1 MKSKS
6 RNLDSKYLNKLKES
20 MFRISHAVHDSDNIS
35 ILYNK
40 IHKEVAS
47 LIHTNNFYIAIFQKE
62 NNTISFPY
70 YVDINDCIPKES
82 IELGLGLTSFI
93 IKSSKP
99 CLINKEKYLELTKK
113 KLISKIG
120 TSPESFLGV
129 PLINHLNETVGVLA
143 IQSYTKDISFNKNDL
158 DIMVFIAEQIAL
170 ALEKFDHI
178 KQIHNNLKFDDLTG
192 LPNKNYF
199 FDIALHQVSNNENLL
214 FVLFDLDD
222 FMLFIDNYGEDV
234 GNKILRKLALRL
246 KNHISDDETLS
257 YWGGDKFN
265 LILKFDSD
273 GKNNFNTYNHQL
285 KTDLMNQYKIEKRI
299 IKLINILKKSIKV
312 DGLEF
317 QVNSSIGVSIFPNDS
332 KNINE
337 LIRNS
342 EIAMNYVKNNGK
354 NNFKIYNHQ
363 LKTDLMNQYGVEVG
377 LRKAIQNKQWKIYYQ
392 PKFDSFNLIYGFEAL
407 IRWNH
412 PQRGL
417 ISPLEFIPVAE
428 RSDQI
433 KEIGKYVIDTVCRQ
447 TKKWVDA
454 GHNLIGSINLSV
466 KQLEEGSIVTD
477 LKNSLEYYQLDPKYL
492 ELEITESVM
501 IKNEKKN
508 MDTLNKIKDI
518 GLLLSIDDFG
528 TGYSSF
534 NYLNNM
540 PIDTLKIDKSFIT
553 DIDKEEEKYKIT
565 SSIIKMANDLNV
577 SVVAEGVETKDEFL
591 TLESVKCDK
600 YQGYYFS
607 EPLTLSQFEEIL

>member
-1 MKSKS
+1 
-6 RNLDSKYLNKLKES
+6 
-20 MFRISHAVHDSDNIS
+20 
-35 ILYNK
+35 
-40 IHKEVAS
+40 
-47 LIHTNNFYIAIFQKE
+47 
-62 NNTISFPY
+62 
-70 YVDINDCIPKES
+70 
-82 IELGLGLTSFI
+82 
-93 IKSSKP
+93 
-99 CLINKEKYLELTKK
+99 
-113 KLISKIG
+113 
-120 TSPESFLGV
+120 
-129 PLINHLNETVGVLA
+129 
-143 IQSYTKDISFNKNDL
+143 
-158 DIMVFIAEQIAL
+158 
-170 ALEKFDHI
+170 
-178 KQIHNNLKFDDLTG
+178 
-192 LPNKNYF
+192 
-199 FDIALHQVSNNENLL
+199 
-214 FVLFDLDD
+214 
-222 FMLFIDNYGEDV
+222 
-234 GNKILRKLALRL
+234 
-246 KNHISDDETLS
+246 
-257 YWGGDKFN
+257 
-265 LILKFDSD
+265 
-273 GKNNFNTYNHQL
+273 
-285 KTDLMNQYKIEKRI
+285 
-299 IKLINILKKSIKV
+299 
-312 DGLEF
+312 
-317 QVNSSIGVSIFPNDS
+317 
-332 KNINE
+332 
-337 LIRNS
+337 
-342 EIAMNYVKNNGK
+342 
-354 NNFKIYNHQ
+354 
-363 LKTDLMNQYGVEVG
+363 MNQYGVEVG

-417 ISPLEFIPVAE
+417 VSPLEFIPVAE

-553 DIDKEEEKYKIT
+553 DIDKEAEKYKIT

>member
-20 MFRISHAVHDSDNIS
+20 MFRISHAAHDSENIS
-35 ILYNK
+35 ILCNK

-82 IELGLGLTSFI
+82 IELGLGLTSYI

-99 CLINKEKYLELTKK
+99 CLINKEKYQELTKK

-143 IQSYTKDISFNKNDL
+143 IQSYTKDIAFNKNDL
-158 DIMVFIAEQIAL
+158 DVMIFIAEQIAL
-170 ALEKFDHI
+170 ALEKFDYI

-199 FDIALHQVSNNENLL
+199 FDIALHQVSNNEKLL

-234 GNKILRKLALRL
+234 GNKILQKLALRL

-265 LILKFDSD
+265 LILKFDNN
-273 GKNNFNTYNHQL
+273 GKNNFNSYNHQL
-285 KTDLMNQYKIEKRI
+285 KTDLMNKYKIEKRI
-299 IKLINILKKSIKV
+299 IELINILKKSIKV
-312 DGLEF
+312 DGFEF

-377 LRKAIQNKQWKIYYQ
+377 LRKAIENKQWKIYYQ
-392 PKFDSFNLIYGFEAL
+392 PKFDSLNLIYGFEAL

-433 KEIGKYVIDTVCRQ
+433 KEIGKYVMDTVCMQ

-454 GHNLIGSINLSV
+454 GHNLTGSINLSV

-508 MDTLNKIKDI
+508 IDTLNKIKDI

-540 PIDTLKIDKSFIT
+540 PIDTLKIDKSLIT

-565 SSIIKMANDLNV
+565 SSIIKMANDLNI

-607 EPLTLSQFEEIL
+607 EPLNLHQFEEIL